1 MSEKSIAALP
11 VTDLVQTTREKLY
24 GLDFLRAL
32 AIIMVLFF
40 HTLVLFPHPD
50 WLAYVAKF
58 GWIGVDLFF
67 ALSGFLIASQLF
79 AKISEDKKI
88 SFMDFFIKRFFR
100 IVPAY
105 LVVVM
110 LYLSF
115 PLLRE
120 HGTPAPYWKFLT
132 FTQNLG
138 LDLRSQ
144 GAFSH
149 AWSLCV
155 EEQFYLFFP
164 VILIVLVYFNAVKKG
179 FIILLTLFLLGF
191 VARLYA
197 WNVLVFPFNGTNL
210 FGVYWQEWIYYPTYA
225 RLDGLLVG
233 ILIAGIFQFRPKL
246 KAWLIQYGNWM
257 LLVGLLVLSSA
268 YVICLD
274 ERSFSLCMYGFPLV
288 DIGCGFLVLGAISP
302 SSFIYKYNSPF
313 FSTIAMLSYSIY
325 LIHKITIHV
334 SQEQLFK
341 LSIPKESNLMMLLS
355 LFLTVLAAFMLHYII
370 EKPFMKFRVKLL
382 KPVSLKQ
389 PPAYIVEDS
398 ESDRDKV

>member
-1 MSEKSIAALP
+1 M
-11 VTDLVQTTREKLY
+11 
-24 GLDFLRAL
+24 
-32 AIIMVLFF
+32 
-40 HTLVLFPHPD
+40 
-50 WLAYVAKF
+50 
-58 GWIGVDLFF
+58 
-67 ALSGFLIASQLF
+67 
-79 AKISEDKKI
+79 
-88 SFMDFFIKRFFR
+88 
-100 IVPAY
+100 
-105 LVVVM
+105 
-110 LYLSF
+110 
-115 PLLRE
+115 RE

-144 GAFSH
+144 SAFSH

-164 VILIVLVYFNAVKKG
+164 IILIVLVYLNAVRKG
-179 FIILLTLFLLGF
+179 FIILISLFFLGF

-233 ILIAGIFQFRPKL
+233 ISIAGIFQFKPKIKEHL
-246 KAWLIQYGNWM
+246 KRYGNWT
-257 LLVGLLVLSSA
+257 LVIGVLVLIAA
-268 YVICLD
+268 YMVCSD

-288 DIGCGFLVLGAISP
+288 DIGCGFLVLGAVSP

-334 SQEQLFK
+334 TQEQLFK
-341 LSIPKESNLMMLLS
+341 LDIPKESNLMMMISLLM
-355 LFLTVLAAFMLHYII
+355 TIVAALMLHYMI
-370 EKPFMKFRVKLL
+370 EKPFMKFRLQLL
-382 KPVSLKQ
+382 KPGLLKQ
-389 PPAYIVEDS
+389 VPLVSPGEKEID
-398 ESDRDKV
+398 

>member
-1 MSEKSIAALP
+1 MRIISIPPKSVNERILP
-11 VTDLVQTTREKLY
+11 VKEKLF

-40 HTLVLFPHPD
+40 HISVMFPHPD
-50 WLAYVAKF
+50 WLTYVAKF

-67 ALSGFLIASQLF
+67 ALSGFLFSSQLF
-79 AKISEDKKI
+79 SKISEDKKI
-88 SFMDFFIKRFFR
+88 SFKDFFIKRFFR

-105 LVVVM
+105 LAVLI

-115 PLLRE
+115 PALRE

-138 LDLRSQ
+138 LDLRTQ

-164 VILIVLVYFNAVKKG
+164 LILIFLVYFNAVKKG
-179 FIILLTLFLLGF
+179 FIILFSLFVLGF
-191 VARLYA
+191 LARLYA
-197 WNVLVFPFNGTNL
+197 WNVLVFPFTDSDL

-246 KAWLIQYGNWM
+246 KERLKPLGNLMLIFG
-257 LLVGLLVLSSA
+257 VAVLALA
-268 YVICLD
+268 YIICMD
-274 ERSFSLCMYGFPLV
+274 ERSLNLCLFGFPLV
-288 DIGCGFLVLGAISP
+288 DIGCGFLVLGAVTP
-302 SSFIYKYNSPF
+302 SGILYSFNSRF
-313 FSTIAMLSYSIY
+313 FSNIAMLSYSIY

-334 SQEQLFK
+334 TQEQFFK
-341 LSIPKESNLMMLLS
+341 LDIAKESNLMMVICLFITILS
-355 LFLTVLAAFMLHYII
+355 ANFLHHLI
-370 EKPFMKFRVKLL
+370 EKPVMKLRVQFL
-382 KPVSLKQ
+382 SLTLRKSSSNVFQ
-389 PPAYIVEDS
+389 
-398 ESDRDKV
+398 DK

>member
-1 MSEKSIAALP
+1 MSNTSN
-11 VTDLVQTTREKLY
+11 VTDAFSDQLRTRKEKLY

-79 AKISEDKKI
+79 AKIAEDKKI
-88 SFMDFFIKRFFR
+88 SFRDFFIKRFFR

-105 LVVVM
+105 LAVLF

-115 PLLRE
+115 PALRE

-144 GAFSH
+144 SAFSH

-164 VILIVLVYFNAVKKG
+164 IILIVLVYFNAVKKG
-179 FIILLTLFLLGF
+179 FIILISLFLLGF
-191 VARLYA
+191 IARLYA
-197 WNVLVFPFNGTNL
+197 WNVLVFPFNGTDL

-233 ILIAGIFQFRPKL
+233 ISIAGIFQFKPRIKDL
-246 KAWLIQYGNWM
+246 LNRYGNLM
-257 LLVGLLVLSSA
+257 LVTGLLVLTAA
-268 YVICLD
+268 YIICMD
-274 ERSFSLCMYGFPLV
+274 ERSFNLCMYGFPLV
-288 DIGCGFLVLGAISP
+288 DIGCGFLVLGAVSS

-313 FSTIAMLSYSIY
+313 FSVIAMLSYSIY

-334 SQEQLFK
+334 TQEQLFK
-341 LSIPKESNLMMLLS
+341 LDVPKESNLMMLIS
-355 LFLTVLAAFMLHYII
+355 LLITVFAAFMLHHLI
-370 EKPFMKFRVKLL
+370 EKPFMKFRVRLL
-382 KPVSLKQ
+382 KPGILK
-389 PPAYIVEDS
+389 PLAVIIPDETGF
-398 ESDRDKV
+398 DRKKS

>member
-1 MSEKSIAALP
+1 MTNRSDSIIP
-11 VTDLVQTTREKLY
+11 VVENDRPNKEKLF

-40 HTLVLFPHPD
+40 HTLVLFPHPE
-50 WLAYVAKF
+50 WLSYVAKF

-79 AKISEDKKI
+79 AKIVEDKKI
-88 SFMDFFIKRFFR
+88 SFRDFFIKRFFR

-105 LVVVM
+105 LTVLF

-115 PLLRE
+115 PALRE

-144 GAFSH
+144 SAFSH

-164 VILIVLVYFNAVKKG
+164 IILIVLVYFNAVRKG
-179 FIILLTLFLLGF
+179 FIVLISLFLLGF

-197 WNVLVFPFNGTNL
+197 WNVLVFPFNGTTL

-233 ILIAGIFQFRPKL
+233 ISIAGIFQFKPKIKVL
-246 KAWLIQYGNWM
+246 LRRHGNLM
-257 LLVGLLVLSSA
+257 LVIGVLVLIAA
-268 YVICLD
+268 YIVCSD

-288 DIGCGFLVLGAISP
+288 DIGCGFLVLGAVSP
-302 SSFIYKYNSPF
+302 SSFIYKYNSLF

-334 SQEQLFK
+334 TQEQLFK
-341 LSIPKESNLMMLLS
+341 LDIPKESNLMMLIS
-355 LFLTVLAAFMLHYII
+355 LLMTILAAYMLHYMI
-370 EKPFMKFRVKLL
+370 EKPFMKFRIQLLKPGLL
-382 KPVSLKQ
+382 KPVPLVS
-389 PPAYIVEDS
+389 S
-398 ESDRDKV
+398 EEKDIE

>member
-1 MSEKSIAALP
+1 VKTSN
-11 VTDLVQTTREKLY
+11 VTGTVVDQVRTNKEKLY
-24 GLDFLRAL
+24 GLDFLRAM

-79 AKISEDKKI
+79 AKIDKDQKI
-88 SFMDFFIKRFFR
+88 SFRDFFIKRFFR

-105 LVVVM
+105 LTVVL

-115 PLLRE
+115 PALRE
-120 HGTPAPYWKFLT
+120 RGTPAPYWKFLT

-164 VILIVLVYFNAVKKG
+164 VILIVLVYFNALKKG

-233 ILIAGIFQFRPKL
+233 ILIAGIFQFRPEL
-246 KAWLIQYGNWM
+246 KEWLVKYGNSM
-257 LLVGLLVLSSA
+257 LFAGILVLTAA
-268 YVICLD
+268 YFICLN

-313 FSTIAMLSYSIY
+313 FSAIAMLSYSIY
-325 LIHKITIHV
+325 LIHKITIHIT
-334 SQEQLFK
+334 QEQLFK
-341 LSIPKESNLMMLLS
+341 LNIPKESNLMMFLS
-355 LFLTVLAAFMLHYII
+355 LLITVLAAFMLHYLI
-370 EKPFMKFRVKLL
+370 EKPFMKFRVQLL
-382 KPVSLKQ
+382 KPVLLK
-389 PPAYIVEDS
+389 PIPLVSTRKS
-398 ESDRDKV
+398 EFDRDKI